1 MTDNLIH
8 VEISDIVSRLRWL
21 ESRDGTVCHET
32 RYNAMCKA
40 LGLLNRVSEP
50 SQFTRTR
57 RALFSVMNEAKT
69 ALRS

>member
-1 MTDNLIH
+1 MTDTYIKN
-8 VEISDIVSRLRWL
+8 EIQAIVSRLRWL